1 MNSSLIETAHLLSNR
16 NARVRPSWRFL
27 RILVV
32 LALSVLA
39 LAALPAVSGAGVID
53 NGRSD
58 VAGSGGALN
67 MCTGEWIDFTAGT
80 GHGLVVETGSGETI
94 YLVNFSGVR
103 GVGTSGNEYIV
114 LYANPVILKADGA
127 GGYTAVV
134 SFKLIQVGAGT
145 NYNQQQT
152 GHLTIAPD
160 GRIVVEFYDLREGCV
175 G

>member
-1 MNSSLIETAHLLSNR
+1 MTETRPIRRRNGDEVPSSRLR
-16 NARVRPSWRFL
+16 RFIVVAVAAL
-27 RILVV
+27 AV
-32 LALSVLA
+32 LAT
-39 LAALPAVSGAGVID
+39 LPATSGAGLLD
-53 NGRSD
+53 NERND

-67 MCTGEWIDFTAGT
+67 LCTGEWIDFTAGT
-80 GHGLVVETGSGETI
+80 SHGLIVETGSGATV

-103 GVGTSGNEYIV
+103 GVGTSGNEYNV
-114 LYANPVILKADGA
+114 AYANPVILKADGA

-152 GHLTIAPD
+152 GHLTISPD
-160 GRIVVEFYDLREGCV
+160 GRIVIEFYDLREGCN